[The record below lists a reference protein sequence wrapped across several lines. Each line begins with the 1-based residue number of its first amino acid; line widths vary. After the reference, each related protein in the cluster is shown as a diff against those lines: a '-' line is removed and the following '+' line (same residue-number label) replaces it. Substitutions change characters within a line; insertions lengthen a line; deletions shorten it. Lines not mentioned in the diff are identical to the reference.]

1 MSYHRKTM
9 HAEATAIAPGDAQ
22 RPLLRGVSHL
32 GAAVA
37 AVAGAVW
44 LLLIADSPSE
54 YVGAAIFSAS
64 LILLYGT
71 SGSYHRFSWRPNVGR
86 LLRRLDHAMIFVLIA
101 GTYTP
106 LCLKLSL
113 PWGISILS
121 VVWSIA
127 GAGVLLRL
135 IWLGGPRWLRVG
147 LYLAL
152 GWVAVVGTSE
162 LVQEFA
168 PGILVMLA
176 LGGLFYTVG
185 AIIYAMR
192 RPDPWPRVFGYHEVF
207 HLLVIAGSA
216 VHYSLIA
223 AFVLPG

>member
-1 MSYHRKTM
+1 MP
-9 HAEATAIAPGDAQ
+9 AEAFAAATGDAGTQ

-71 SGSYHRFSWRPNVGR
+71 SASYHRISWRPTIGR

-106 LCLKLSL
+106 LCLKISL
-113 PWGISILS
+113 PWGIPILS
-121 VVWSIA
+121 VVWGVA

-135 IWLGGPRWLRVG
+135 IWLGGPRWLRVA
-147 LYLAL
+147 LYVTL
-152 GWVAVVGTSE
+152 GWVALVGTSE

-168 PGILVMLA
+168 PGLLAMLA
-176 LGGLFYTVG
+176 LGGVLYTLGGLV
-185 AIIYAMR
+185 YAVR

-216 VHYSLIA
+216 VHYAVVA
-223 AFVLPG
+223 AFVLPD

>member
-1 MSYHRKTM
+1 MP
-9 HAEATAIAPGDAQ
+9 AEAFAAATGDAGTQ

-71 SGSYHRFSWRPNVGR
+71 SASYHRISWRPTIGQ

-106 LCLKLSL
+106 LCLKISL
-113 PWGISILS
+113 PWGIPILS
-121 VVWSIA
+121 VVWGVA

-135 IWLGGPRWLRVG
+135 IWLGGPRWLRVA
-147 LYLAL
+147 LYVTL
-152 GWVAVVGTSE
+152 GWVALVGTSE

-168 PGILVMLA
+168 PGLLAMLA
-176 LGGLFYTVG
+176 LGGVLYTLGGLV
-185 AIIYAMR
+185 YAVR

-216 VHYSLIA
+216 VHYAVVA
-223 AFVLPG
+223 AFVLPD

>member
-1 MSYHRKTM
+1 M
-9 HAEATAIAPGDAQ
+9 
-22 RPLLRGVSHL
+22 
-32 GAAVA
+32 AAA
-37 AVAGAVW
+37 AGAVW

-54 YVGAAIFSAS
+54 YVGTAIFSAS

-71 SGSYHRFSWRPNVGR
+71 SASYHRISWKPTVGR

-106 LCLKLSL
+106 LCLKISL
-113 PWGISILS
+113 PWGIPILS
-121 VVWSIA
+121 VVWGVA

-135 IWLGGPRWLRVG
+135 IWLGGPDGCEWRHDPGRG
-147 LYLAL
+147 
-152 GWVAVVGTSE
+152 GTSE

-168 PGILVMLA
+168 PGLLAMLA
-176 LGGLFYTVG
+176 LGGVLYTLGGLV
-185 AIIYAMR
+185 YAVR

-216 VHYSLIA
+216 VHYAVVA
-223 AFVLPG
+223 AFVLPD